1 MSVQT
6 FINKCI
12 KNTPTFSAEEEL
24 KLFKKYQLEDDLKA
38 RETIIESHILMVAT
52 LAQNFARI
60 HRQTDFYDLF
70 QVGLI
75 GLLRATDNF
84 DLSRESRF
92 ANYAKQWIMREIQI
106 AVRKQLR
113 MAYVPIT
120 TQREKIFAQTIK
132 HRKKTSDVEE
142 LIELIKNETGISHE
156 IVKDMV
162 SAILTTDISLNTNI
176 SSAKHNILPEDNSEL
191 VDIIPSQDPSPEEHY
206 QQKELAEII
215 QKALATLKE
224 SEESV
229 IIGKY
234 FAEKSNAEISAEINR
249 GIVSM
254 LNLELKVRKKL
265 AKKLQDIKNYR

>member
-1 MSVQT
+1 MSIQT

-12 KNTPTFSAEEEL
+12 KKNPTFSLEEEL

-38 RETIIESHILMVAT
+38 REKIIESHTLMVAT

-60 HRQTDFYDLF
+60 HRQNEFQDLF
-70 QVGLI
+70 QAGLI

-84 DLSRESRF
+84 DLTRKTRF

-132 HRKKTSDVEE
+132 HRKQTSDTEE
-142 LIELIKNETGISHE
+142 LIELIKEETGISHDM
-156 IVKDMV
+156 VKDMV
-162 SAILTTDISLNTNI
+162 SAILTTDISLNTSI

-191 VDIIPSQDPSPEEHY
+191 VDIIPSQEPSPEENY
-206 QQKELAEII
+206 QEKEVAQII
-215 QKALATLKE
+215 QEALATLKE
-224 SEESV
+224 SEELV
-229 IIGKY
+229 IKGKY
-234 FAEKSNAEISAEINR
+234 FADKSNSEISDQINR

-265 AKKLQDIKNYR
+265 AKKLQDIKNF